1 MTTLYLAGAKNTGI
15 GVLFIYLFALLVSD
29 RYRQALITLRIS
41 KSSMIKTLSSSKWKR
56 KASDP

>member
-15 GVLFIYLFALLVSD
+15 GVLFIYLFALLISD
-29 RYRQALITLRIS
+29 RYRQVLITLRIS